1 MVLSKYYL
9 TFWMITPFVG
19 AQADICKAFGIDIPK
34 GCEPNYKSKK
44 PGKKRGRPRKNP

>member
-1 MVLSKYYL
+1 
-9 TFWMITPFVG
+9 MITPFVG